1 MSSDEIKDALSN
13 IKKYKDRVGGAKILG
28 IHLEGPFIN
37 PLKCGAQN
45 PKYIQAPNIELIEP
59 FIDIIKL
66 ITIAPEVEGADKF
79 IKYLQQNYSEIL
91 LSIGHSNASF
101 DEAKESFSRGVSHA
115 THLFNAMN
123 PLHHREPGIVG
134 AILNSPNI
142 SCEIIAD
149 NIHIHPSFYNLIFKI
164 KKGNLL
170 LVTDSMRAGGM
181 RSGEYSL
188 GGQSIT
194 VEDGEARLDSGE
206 LAGSLLKLN
215 EAIKNFYTHSQLSL
229 VEVVEMVTKI
239 PARRLGLNLGELK
252 KGYLADLVLFDEE
265 FNILKT
271 FINGDLRYNREK
283 YKKDKS

>member
-1 MSSDEIKDALSN
+1 
-13 IKKYKDRVGGAKILG
+13 
-28 IHLEGPFIN
+28 
-37 PLKCGAQN
+37 
-45 PKYIQAPNIELIEP
+45 
-59 FIDIIKL
+59 
-66 ITIAPEVEGADKF
+66 
-79 IKYLQQNYSEIL
+79 
-91 LSIGHSNASF
+91 
-101 DEAKESFSRGVSHA
+101 
-115 THLFNAMN
+115 MN